1 MPKLSRV
8 RQSLPMTARFIV
20 GRDRNGCWAV
30 TDEKGLVGG
39 LFADRAAAVHF
50 ALEESDHVPGAVQCL
65 PDEMTINADP
75 LFGFGRKPVPQ
86 PAGRR
91 L

>member
-8 RQSLPMTARFIV
+8 RQSLPIATRFLV
-20 GRDRNGCWAV
+20 GRDRSGRWAV
-30 TDEKGLVGG
+30 ADEKGLVGG
-39 LFADRAAAVHF
+39 LFNDRASAVQF
-50 ALEESDHVPGAVQCL
+50 AMEESHHVPGAVQCL
-65 PDEMTINADP
+65 PDDITVNAAA
-75 LFGFGRKPVPQ
+75 LFGFGRKQVPQ